1 MGYRRYVVKRS
12 LEAIPSIIIVI
23 LISFF
28 IVRLA
33 PGDPAMMIAGEAA
46 SPETVA
52 AIRTAL
58 GLDKPIWEQLLLY
71 IQQLVQGN
79 LGYSYAQHTSVLSL
93 ILSRLPNTL
102 LLVGLAITLGV
113 IIGVSLG
120 CVAASKPYSMRDT
133 TLTIW
138 SLASYAAP
146 SFWVAQMFIL
156 LFAVAIPIFPA
167 GGYENL
173 RAGLTGWALNADIL
187 WHVVLPV
194 VTLLV
199 AYMAEQYRLTRA
211 SMLEV
216 LGQDYITTA
225 RAKGVNRRT
234 VVFVHGLR
242 NALLPI
248 VTLTGLR
255 FGSIFT
261 GAVLTEVVFGW
272 PGVGRL
278 MYDSVV
284 TRDYNVVLG
293 CFLFVSSFVV
303 VGALVTDLLY
313 AALDPRI
320 RYD

>member
-1 MGYRRYVVKRS
+1 
-12 LEAIPSIIIVI
+12 
-23 LISFF
+23 
-28 IVRLA
+28 
-33 PGDPAMMIAGEAA
+33 
-46 SPETVA
+46 
-52 AIRTAL
+52 
-58 GLDKPIWEQLLLY
+58 
-71 IQQLVQGN
+71 
-79 LGYSYAQHTSVLSL
+79 
-93 ILSRLPNTL
+93 
-102 LLVGLAITLGV
+102 
-113 IIGVSLG
+113 
-120 CVAASKPYSMRDT
+120 
-133 TLTIW
+133 
-138 SLASYAAP
+138 
-146 SFWVAQMFIL
+146 MFIL
-156 LFAVAIPIFPA
+156 LLAVAIPIFPA

-173 RAGLTGWALNADIL
+173 RAGLTGWALNVDIL